1 MCGLVFL
8 CCALMFTSGFLL
20 DQEPH
25 QGQGQTDIAILEQK
39 FLGLEEKNVLL
50 VDNLKRLQIQ
60 YASLS
65 SALLN
70 TTSELKNIQKKNIQ
84 QLQTVDSLQLKLQ
97 TMETL
102 VNSSHSQEQAR
113 NQDVLVL
120 QTQMQE
126 TKTKL
131 SNSYANFTIQMQTT
145 NSNLEKRNMDQFRA
159 LEGRLYNVEKR
170 QTDSL
175 VSVKQSV
182 GLFACV
188 SSLSSLSQRTTIK
201 YQKIKTS
208 EGITNQYLTSFESSG
223 VFVCE
228 VPGLYHISVVTLST
242 THRASVVIYLNNEQ
256 LLRGHINDYN
266 SGNGVMYDIGVGIV
280 VTKLKRDETI
290 SIKTG
295 HMDMDIAADDSC
307 LTIVKVS

>member
-1 MCGLVFL
+1 MIECPQRHKQKDFFWIRIHTKVRVRQPLPSWNESFL
-8 CCALMFTSGFLL
+8 
-20 DQEPH
+20 DY
-25 QGQGQTDIAILEQK
+25 K
-39 FLGLEEKNVLL
+39 EKNVLL
-50 VDNLKRLQIQ
+50 VDNLKRLEIQ
-60 YASLS
+60 YDSFKFGAIEYNFRTQKYPNEKP
-65 SALLN
+65 SA
-70 TTSELKNIQKKNIQ
+70 T
-84 QLQTVDSLQLKLQ
+84 QTVDSLQQKLH
-97 TMETL
+97 TLETL

-120 QTQMQE
+120 QTQME
-126 TKTKL
+126 TNTKL
-131 SNSYANFTIQMQTT
+131 SNSYNNLTIQLQTT
-145 NSNLEKRNMDQFRA
+145 NNNLNKRSMDQFRA
-159 LEGRLYNVEKR
+159 LEGRLYNVENR
-170 QTDSL
+170 QKLLTG
-175 VSVKQSV
+175 VI

-188 SSLSSLSQRTTIK
+188 SSLSSLNQRTTIK

-295 HMDMDIAADDSC
+295 HLDMDIAADDSC
-307 LTIVKVS
+307 LTIVKVG

>member
-1 MCGLVFL
+1 M
-8 CCALMFTSGFLL
+8 GFLL

-145 NSNLEKRNMDQFRA
+145 NSNLEKRNYSMDQFRA

-228 VPGLYHISVVTLST
+228 VPGLYHISVVTLSP

-280 VTKLKRDETI
+280 VTKLKKNETI

-307 LTIVKVS
+307 LTIVKVG

>member
-1 MCGLVFL
+1 MWGLVFL
-8 CCALMFTSGFLL
+8 CCAFIFTSGFLL

-39 FLGLEEKNVLL
+39 YLGLEEKNVLL

-60 YASLS
+60 YASLT

-70 TTSELKNIQKKNIQ
+70 KTSELKNIQEKSIQ
-84 QLQTVDSLQLKLQ
+84 QLKAVDSLQLKLQ

-102 VNSSHSQEQAR
+102 VNSLHSHEQAR

-131 SNSYANFTIQMQTT
+131 SNSFDNLTTQMQTT
-145 NSNLEKRNMDQFRA
+145 NSNLDKRSMYQFRA

-170 QTDSL
+170 QNDSL
-175 VSVKQSV
+175 ASVKQPV
-182 GLFACV
+182 GLSACV
-188 SSLSSLSQRTTIK
+188 LSLSSLRQRTTIK

-208 EGITNQYLTSFESSG
+208 EGITHQHLNSFKSSG
-223 VFVCE
+223 EFVCE
-228 VPGLYHISVVTLST
+228 IPGLYHISVVTLST
-242 THRASVVIYLNNEQ
+242 THRASVVIYQNNEE
-256 LLRGHINDYN
+256 LMRGHINDYYD
-266 SGNGVMYDIGVGIV
+266 GNGVKYDIGTGIA
-280 VTKLKRDETI
+280 VTKLKKDETI

-295 HMDMDIAADDSC
+295 HLDMEIAADDSC
-307 LTIVKVS
+307 LTIVKVG